1 MGSTAARQFN
11 QSITGRI
18 KEHSMTFTTLLSLSF
33 ALLIIAAT
41 PGPGVIMT
49 LTRSLQD
56 GFRAGTWVTAGIVF
70 MDLLVLIATLSG
82 LSLLAHFSQPG
93 LMIIKWLGV
102 LFLIWMAWQSWR
114 RQPLTQPLLNPQPHR
129 DFFGGIAVSLSNPIL
144 FYLAFL
150 PAFIDLN
157 NLTPF
162 DAILLIILITF
173 IVTFVLLAYALAAS
187 RLQIF
192 LFKKHGLNQRW
203 LNRSSA
209 GVLLFLA
216 AILLYSNL

>member
-1 MGSTAARQFN
+1 
-11 QSITGRI
+11 
-18 KEHSMTFTTLLSLSF
+18 MTFGTLLSLSF

-56 GFRAGTWVTAGIVF
+56 GFRAGVWVTAGIVL
-70 MDLLVLIATLSG
+70 MDLLVLIITLSG

-93 LMIIKWLGV
+93 LVIIKWLGV
-102 LFLIWMAWQSWR
+102 IFLIWFAWQSWQR
-114 RQPLTQPLLNPQPHR
+114 PPLTQPISKPQHHR

-150 PAFIDLN
+150 PTFIDLN
-157 NLTPF
+157 NLTLF
-162 DAILLIILITF
+162 DAILLIILITL

-187 RLQIF
+187 RLQAF
-192 LFKKHGLNQRW
+192 LFKKHGLHQNW
-203 LNRSSA
+203 LNRISA

-216 AILLYSNL
+216 AVLLYSNL